1 MYDGRKCPLPA
12 IGVIYVS
19 VRKTGELLV
28 ATWSSDNSPFHKCWQ
43 PKFSLS
49 QPLKPWEY
57 RGMQKLSIL
66 RTTVNCLLASHR
78 CPFSGSPER
87 EIPLTSLTQPS
98 LSLAQISALSPS
110 LLLQLIIPQFL
121 TLLPQVS
128 SRNSSLHIL
137 ISSSRTSC
145 SIITYKIQLKLVKL
159 MLRTLS

>member
-1 MYDGRKCPLPA
+1 M
-12 IGVIYVS
+12 
-19 VRKTGELLV
+19 
-28 ATWSSDNSPFHKCWQ
+28 ATRSSDNSPFHKCWQ

-57 RGMQKLSIL
+57 RGMQKLSNG
-66 RTTVNCLLASHR
+66 TTVNRLLASHR

-98 LSLAQISALSPS
+98 LSLAHISALSPS

-128 SRNSSLHIL
+128 SRNSSLYML

-145 SIITYKIQLKLVKL
+145 SIITSKIQLKLVKL